1 MKVIEYDRYGGPEV
15 IQLREHPAPQPAR
28 GEVLVRV
35 HAAALNPKD
44 ALVRAGKFKK
54 LAGPQF
60 PKRMGYDLAGEVA
73 ALGPGVQGLSPGQ
86 PVFGMIQSWQAGA
99 FAEFAV
105 VPQFE
110 LAPAP
115 AGLSLAEAAAIPLAA
130 LTALQAL
137 RDLAGVA
144 PGSGVVIHGASGGVG
159 TLAVQIAKALGAH
172 VVALC
177 GIDSADLVR
186 SLGAD
191 EVHDYR
197 QTAPAQLLGRYQ
209 AFFDVF
215 GNQSYS
221 AVKHLL
227 SPRGTYVSTVPNAR
241 NLRDH
246 LLTRLSP
253 LRKARLV
260 IVRSRRADLEI
271 LSAWIAEGR
280 LKPVIAARFPLA
292 ETAAAH
298 AMIQSKK
305 THGKIVLDIG

>member
-1 MKVIEYDRYGGPEV
+1 MKVIEYGRYGGPEV
-15 IQLREHPAPQPAR
+15 IELREAPAPQPAR

-35 HAAALNPKD
+35 RAAALNPKD

-54 LAGPQF
+54 LAGPDF

-73 ALGPGVQGLSPGQ
+73 GLGEGVTGLAVGQ
-86 PVFGMIQSWQAGA
+86 AVFGMIQSWKAGA
-99 FAEFAV
+99 FAEYAA

-115 AGLSLAEAAAIPLAA
+115 PGLTHAEAAAIPLAA

-137 RDLAGVA
+137 RDLAGLS
-144 PGSGVVIHGASGGVG
+144 PGESVVIHGASGGVG
-159 TLAVQIAKALGAH
+159 TLAVQIAKALGAR

-177 GIDSADLVR
+177 GADSAALVR

-191 EVHDYR
+191 EIHDYR
-197 QTAPAQLLGRYQ
+197 QTAPAQLGGRHQ

-215 GNQSYS
+215 GNQHYA
-221 AVKHLL
+221 AVGHLL
-227 SPRGTYVSTVPNAR
+227 STRGTYVSTVPNAR
-241 NLRDH
+241 NIRDH

-260 IVRSRRADLEI
+260 VVRSKRADLET
-271 LSAWIAEGR
+271 LSAWIAAGR

-292 ETAAAH
+292 EVRKAH
-298 AMIQSKK
+298 EMIQGKK
-305 THGKIVLDIG
+305 THGKIVLELD